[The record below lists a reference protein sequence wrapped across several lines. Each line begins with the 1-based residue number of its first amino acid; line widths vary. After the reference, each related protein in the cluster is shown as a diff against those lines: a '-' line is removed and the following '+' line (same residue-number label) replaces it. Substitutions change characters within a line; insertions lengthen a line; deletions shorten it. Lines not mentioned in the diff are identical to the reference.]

1 MKRQREDA
9 GSRSVILR
17 ADLDELVQAL
27 RAKGFTVAGPVARD
41 GAITIDTI
49 ENAAELPAGWAEEQE
64 PGRYRLTP
72 TDDGAV
78 FAHTVGANSWKRFLN
93 PPEARLYRIRTD
105 GKSFVAPER
114 DAPPARYALF
124 GVRPCD
130 LAGIAMLDR
139 VLAEGASA
147 DPDYVAR
154 RSQAFIVAVQCGR
167 AAASCFCSSM
177 KSGPRANS
185 GFDLAL
191 TEIPGDRHRFFVE
204 AGSAAGGS
212 ILAAVKHRA
221 AEPADEEAAR
231 HVWESTAAAIER
243 SLDTA
248 GLHELLTGG
257 TENGAWQ
264 AAATP
269 CLACGNCTM
278 VCPTCF
284 CCSFEDSSDLAGRAA
299 ERRRKWDSC
308 FSLSFSYI
316 HGGSVRSSLTA
327 RFRQRIMHKLVWWH
341 DQFGSSGCVGC
352 GRCTTW
358 CPAGIDFTRE
368 VERIRARLVSGSVR
382 DVGQAGNLCDDF

>member
-1 MKRQREDA
+1 VKRQRECA
-9 GSRSVILR
+9 ASQIVILR
-17 ADLDELVQAL
+17 DDLDELVQAL
-27 RAKGFTVAGPVARD
+27 RARGFTVAGPVVRD

-49 ENAAELPAGWAEEQE
+49 ENATELPAGWAEEQE

-72 TDDGAV
+72 INDGAM

-93 PPEARLYRIRTD
+93 PPEARLYSIQTD
-105 GKSFVAPER
+105 GKSFAVPER
-114 DAPPARYALF
+114 AAPAAKYALF

-130 LAGIAMLDR
+130 LAGIAILDR
-139 VLAEGASA
+139 VLAEGTFA

-167 AAASCFCSSM
+167 AAASCFCTSM
-177 KSGPRANS
+177 KTGPRATA

-191 TEIPGDRHRFFVE
+191 TEIPGDEHRFFVE
-204 AGSAAGGS
+204 VGSAAGRSMVSG
-212 ILAAVKHRA
+212 IKYRVPD
-221 AEPADEEAAR
+221 PADE
-231 HVWESTAAAIER
+231 AAANLVWQGTVAAVQR
-243 SLDTA
+243 TLHTA
-248 GLHELLTGG
+248 GLSERLSHG
-257 TENGAWQ
+257 TENGIWQ
-264 AAATP
+264 TAAAQ

-284 CCSFEDSSDLAGRAA
+284 CGTFEDSSDLAGRNA

-316 HGGSVRSSLTA
+316 HGGSVRSSLAA
-327 RFRQRIMHKLVWWH
+327 RFRQRILHKLVWWH

-368 VERIRARLVSGSVR
+368 VEKLRARL
-382 DVGQAGNLCDDF
+382 Q